1 MSILTSIN
9 SIPLF
14 TTVQEALAW
23 GAENRLSDYHIHK
36 FQGQTGYMGGTSHSN
51 ATGISSG
58 SNTGNKSSTGGTSRS
73 SSGSSSG
80 YSSGSSGSSGGSSG
94 GGY

>member
-1 MSILTSIN
+1 MSILTTISG
-9 SIPLF
+9 IPLYS
-14 TTVQEALAW
+14 TRQEALAW
-23 GAENRLSDYHIHK
+23 GAENRLSGYHIHK

-58 SNTGNKSSTGGTSRS
+58 SNTGNKSSTGGTSGS

-80 YSSGSSGSSGGSSG
+80 YSSGSSGGSSSG
-94 GGY
+94 GGGY